1 MNTDNGIFG
10 NIAPSML
17 AEFEGRAVPVASRD
31 EVSEGEATVLSN
43 IEGNKIREY
52 SAEIVKINDDKDASK
67 GMIVKITDSELI
79 EKTGGIVRGM

>member
-1 MNTDNGIFG
+1 M
-10 NIAPSML
+10 
-17 AEFEGRAVPVASRD
+17 
-31 EVSEGEATVLSN
+31 LSN